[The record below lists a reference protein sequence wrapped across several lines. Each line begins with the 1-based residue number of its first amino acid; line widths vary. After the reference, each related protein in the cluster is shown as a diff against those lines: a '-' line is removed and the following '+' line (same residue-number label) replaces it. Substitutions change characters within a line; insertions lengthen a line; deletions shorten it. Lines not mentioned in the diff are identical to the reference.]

1 MVFNLGDSIGYI
13 NLTPW
18 NSCWA
23 QPFDQKKKMLGT
35 KRREVGGKVDVQ
47 PPRERNG
54 HDAEPVVYTAMPD
67 KCYDE
72 LCDELAI
79 QGSIDFDAADGLNAL
94 SRIEGQRQYTG
105 VTWTTCH
112 SKLLMDHL
120 VDQVFFRMTSVEKSR
135 LFDPTL
141 ASIIGDTNTEK
152 TPNKNKRKYCDLP
165 SSVPKK
171 PRAAKKIQPAN
182 DDLANGD
189 PPRNPDGKPATGVP
203 NKSDKRQ
210 DLLNILKTLKKPG
223 TSAAATG
230 QDDLPIDDDDGIVSD
245 DEE

>member
-1 MVFNLGDSIGYI
+1 M
-13 NLTPW
+13 
-18 NSCWA
+18 
-23 QPFDQKKKMLGT
+23 
-35 KRREVGGKVDVQ
+35 
-47 PPRERNG
+47 
-54 HDAEPVVYTAMPD
+54 YTAMPQE
-67 KCYDE
+67 CYDE

-94 SRIEGQRQYTG
+94 SHIEGQRQYTG

-112 SKLLMDHL
+112 SNLLMDHL

-152 TPNKNKRKYCDLP
+152 TPNKNKRKDGDLP

-171 PRAAKKIQPAN
+171 PRAAKKFQP
-182 DDLANGD
+182 ANGD
-189 PPRNPDGKPATGVP
+189 PANGDPLAGNPDGKPATGVP
-203 NKSDKRQ
+203 KSDKKQ

-223 TSAAATG
+223 TSAGATG
-230 QDDLPIDDDDGIVSD
+230 QDDGIPIDDEDDSVSV